1 MRKTKK
7 ALVRSEDSC
16 KTFIEV
22 STLNTKKNQRTRSF
36 YSHFTGAFGFTY
48 SQQILSCFWSHT
60 NPSNFR
66 GFNRQFIVCLLILD
80 SNETLTKYVT
90 QGFEIVRVI

>member
-22 STLNTKKNQRTRSF
+22 STLNTKKNLEVF
-36 YSHFTGAFGFTY
+36 IA
-48 SQQILSCFWSHT
+48 ILQEHLA
-60 NPSNFR
+60 
-66 GFNRQFIVCLLILD
+66 LLIRNKSYPVFEVIL
-80 SNETLTKYVT
+80 NHPTLEALTDNLLFVY
-90 QGFEIVRVI
+90 